1 MDQLRAWN
9 ERQGMVSVV
18 EFIFFLA
25 ISALLGF
32 AVGIGT
38 VLLFE

>member
-9 ERQGMVSVV
+9 ERQGMVSAV

>member
-9 ERQGMVSVV
+9 ERQGMVSAV

-25 ISALLGF
+25 ISALVGF

-38 VLLFE
+38 VLLFK

>member
-1 MDQLRAWN
+1 MNQLRAWN
-9 ERQGMVSVV
+9 ERQGMVSAI
-18 EFIFFLA
+18 EFILSLA
-25 ISALLGF
+25 ISAQVGF

>member
-9 ERQGMVSVV
+9 ERQGMVSAV

-25 ISALLGF
+25 ISALVGF

>member
-1 MDQLRAWN
+1 MNQLREWN
-9 ERQGMVSVV
+9 ERQGMISAV

-25 ISALLGF
+25 ISALVGF